1 METSQ
6 VVFGVTL
13 VVVLVAMA
21 GYFAWRQG
29 RTLQSLRDTP
39 DMPAEER
46 RYLRNQAWRRLV
58 CSGLMV
64 VLAILLAAHFSLEGP
79 VNELVAKGEANRAA
93 GEKRPLDANEKQ
105 FVDFYRNF
113 WALVLLVLLA
123 IICLAAV
130 DYFAIRRFG
139 KHQYRK
145 IQADRRAMIEGELT
159 RLRSQRNGHD

>member
-1 METSQ
+1 
-6 VVFGVTL
+6 
-13 VVVLVAMA
+13 MA
-21 GYFAWRQG
+21 
-29 RTLQSLRDTP
+29 
-39 DMPAEER
+39 
-46 RYLRNQAWRRLV
+46 
-58 CSGLMV
+58 
-64 VLAILLAAHFSLEGP
+64 
-79 VNELVAKGEANRAA
+79 ANACA
-93 GEKRPLDANEKQ
+93 GEKRPLDPNEQQ

-113 WALVLLVLLA
+113 WAIVLLVLLA